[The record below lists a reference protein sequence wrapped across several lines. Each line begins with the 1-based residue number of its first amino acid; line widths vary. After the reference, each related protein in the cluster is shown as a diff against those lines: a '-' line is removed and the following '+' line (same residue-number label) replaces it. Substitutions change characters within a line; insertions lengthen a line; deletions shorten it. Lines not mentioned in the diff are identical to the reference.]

1 MNIILKKLVQ
11 EEVQNLI
18 IRHQGAIHALVKE
31 MLVSEIRRAIR
42 LEMPGLLDDRPDDRF
57 DDRSDNKFDNRSDI
71 GADAPSDK
79 LTPNPPAVAGFPESP
94 PKPGL
99 KNDAPV
105 SRNDSMQTDCR
116 YLYAIAG
123 SEKTMQ
129 AGSVG
134 IEDAPVYTIASNGLS
149 AVVHAC
155 SSQPYQSG
163 DPEIARGWLL
173 THQHVVEAAFEQLGD
188 VIPAG
193 FDTLIN
199 GEGLLDPDEAVRT
212 WLNTEHDALIS
223 KLDRIRGKQEYGVQ
237 IFWEPKQIAARIAT
251 ENEAIRNLN
260 EEIRTKP
267 EGAAYLYRQKL
278 ATMLKDEIEQEADR
292 HFQSFYQIIQP
303 AVDALQI
310 EKIRKPSEAEAHQM
324 IMNLSCLLLPENR
337 HRLGRELETIE
348 GMAGFSV
355 NFTGPWPPY
364 SFV

>member
-11 EEVQNLI
+11 EEVRNLI
-18 IRHQGAIHALVKE
+18 IRHRETIHALVKE
-31 MLVSEIRRAIR
+31 MLVSEIRLAIR
-42 LEMPGLLDDRPDDRF
+42 LEMPDLQDDTLDD
-57 DDRSDNKFDNRSDI
+57 SSDI

-79 LTPNPPAVAGFPESP
+79 LTPDPPAVAVFT
-94 PKPGL
+94 KPSLKPAL
-99 KNDAPV
+99 KNDSPV

-129 AGSVG
+129 PGSLG
-134 IEDAPVYTIASNGLS
+134 IEDAPVYTIASNGMS

-163 DPEIARGWLL
+163 DPEIARSWLL
-173 THQHVVEAAFEQLGD
+173 THQHVVEAAFEQFGD

-193 FDTLIN
+193 FDTIIN

-237 IFWEPKQIAARIAT
+237 IFWDPKQIAARIAT
-251 ENEAIRNLN
+251 ENEAIRCLN
-260 EEIRTKP
+260 EEIRSKP

-310 EKIRKPSEAEAHQM
+310 EKIRNTSEAEVHQM

-337 HRLGRELETIE
+337 HRLGRELETID

-355 NFTGPWPPY
+355 KFTGPWPPY